1 MIHGDDCDAHRRRS
15 FNVVTLSSAVCQ
27 GSPFDTKI
35 LMYAVDNSKSTTEC
49 FVLDTWLVW
58 SLIECQEGQRMSV
71 DPWQNALEGRSGPV
85 CGPYRGVLV
94 NLKGDEKWLQKALK
108 LKQSWVSSNIC
119 PMCRASSKSGNMMY
133 TQFGPH
139 SPHRS
144 TMLNTVQFISEAV
157 NPGPWI
163 RLPGF
168 HVNLVTFDWLHIIDL
183 AIIPECAASVTRQ
196 FYLAWVV

>member
-35 LMYAVDNSKSTTEC
+35 LVYVMDNCKSTPQC
-49 FVLDTWLVW
+49 FDTLDTWVVW
-58 SLIECQEGQRMSV
+58 SLIECQEGQRLSV

-108 LKQSWVSSNIC
+108 LRQSWVSENIC
-119 PMCRASSKSGNMMY
+119 PMCKASKSGNMIY
-133 TQFGPH
+133 TQYGPH
-139 SPHRS
+139 APHRATLLS
-144 TMLNTVQFISEAV
+144 TTQFITHAV
-157 NPGPWI
+157 NPGAWI

-168 HVNLVTFDWLHIIDL
+168 HINLVTFDWLHIIDL
-183 AIIPECAASVTRQ
+183 AIAPECAASVARQ
-196 FYLAWVV
+196 IYLTGVA